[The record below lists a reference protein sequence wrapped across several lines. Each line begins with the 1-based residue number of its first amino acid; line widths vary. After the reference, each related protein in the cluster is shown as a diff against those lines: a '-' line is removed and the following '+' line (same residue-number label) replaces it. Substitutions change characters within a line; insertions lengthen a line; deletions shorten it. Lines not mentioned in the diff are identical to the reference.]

1 MEKSLAKIIKNARE
15 SKGISQRKLSRQIGI
30 DHNNISDIE
39 TGKRKKPNVLIIKK
53 IAIALDIDF
62 KLLLL
67 SCGYSENDIKLINQN

>member
-15 SKGISQRKLSRQIGI
+15 SKGISQRKLSRKIGI